1 MNTVDTHLP
10 SKLYHKP
17 HAILCYDDD
26 GSGILSHY
34 GKIQI
39 LVQNSILNEFHII
52 EFDFFLLNMN

>member
-10 SKLYHKP
+10 KLYHKP

-39 LVQNSILNEFHII
+39 LVQNSILNEFHNI
-52 EFDFFLLNMN
+52 EFDFFLLNIN